1 MERYIKWGKEY
12 KTLIINIVVTLS
24 FIALIAIFVIPDNSM
39 KGAENV
45 TYNQFVEMMN
55 GNKVEK
61 VKIQLDNSTFSF
73 YDKEDKLYTTDN
85 PKTEDFK
92 KEILEKGIKVEEYNR
107 MTTSSIISTFVQLT
121 MSCVVITFLYR
132 MMNNRN
138 PKNLSDPVSKV
149 PKVKFQN
156 VAGIE
161 EVITDMKVLV
171 DFLKSPEKYTKNGAK
186 MPKGVILYGE
196 PGTGKTLTAKALAGE
211 AGVPFYSMAG
221 SDFMEMFV
229 GVGAKRVR
237 DLFKTARK
245 NAPCIVF
252 LDEIDAIGKQRNKNS
267 HSENDQTLNALLA
280 EMDGFEGAEGI
291 LLMASTNRLDVLDP
305 ALLRPGRF
313 DKHIKIELPDQS
325 SRLEILELHTK
336 NKNLDNS
343 ISLEEIAKQTIGFSG
358 ADLEALINEATIISV
373 VDGKKAV
380 DIDSIDKAFF
390 QKVLQGHQKP
400 IKDRND
406 MEMKII
412 AWHEAGHALVAK
424 LTKVF
429 DVPKVTVVPST
440 SGTGG
445 VTFTIPKK
453 MGLYSKSELYN
464 RVMVNYGGRAAEELL
479 LGDEESVT
487 NGCYGDLEKATRI
500 IRSIISNY
508 GMSKENGYLNL
519 EVMGIRD
526 SYIAEEAAKLSRELY
541 DETVKIL
548 EQNKCYL
555 EAIAE
560 ALIEKET
567 VNGDELD
574 EILSRV
580 KPLEII
586 EAV

>member
-1 MERYIKWGKEY
+1 
-12 KTLIINIVVTLS
+12 IINIVVTL
-24 FIALIAIFVIPDNSM
+24 FFVVAITIFVLPDNSM
-39 KGAENV
+39 KGAEPV
-45 TYNQFVEMMN
+45 TYNQFLEMVE
-55 GNKVEK
+55 GNQVDK
-61 VKIQLDNSTFSF
+61 VKIQLDNSTFAF
-73 YDKEDKLYTTDN
+73 YDKGNKLYSTDN
-85 PKTEDFK
+85 PKTEGFK

-107 MTTSSIISTFVQLT
+107 MSTSSMISTFVQLVL
-121 MSCVVITFLYR
+121 SCVVISFLYT
-132 MMNNRN
+132 MMNKRN

-149 PKVKFQN
+149 PKVKFQH

-171 DFLKSPEKYTKNGAK
+171 DFLKSPDKYTKNGAK

-245 NAPCIVF
+245 NAPCILF

-291 LLMASTNRLDVLDP
+291 LVMASTNRLDVLDP

-325 SRLEILELHTK
+325 SRLEILKLHSK
-336 NKNLDNS
+336 NKTLDNS
-343 ISLEEIAKQTIGFSG
+343 VSLEEIAKQTIGFSG

-373 VDGKKAV
+373 VNGKKSV

-390 QKVLQGHQKP
+390 QKVLEGHQKP

-424 LTKVF
+424 VTKVF
-429 DVPKVTVVPST
+429 EVPKVTVVPST
-440 SGTGG
+440 NGSGG
-445 VTFTIPKK
+445 VTFTVPKK
-453 MGLYSKSELYN
+453 MGLFSKNELYN
-464 RVMVNYGGRAAEELL
+464 RVMVSYGGRAAEQLL
-479 LGDEESVT
+479 LGSEEEVT
-487 NGCYGDLEKATRI
+487 NGCYGDLERATKT
-500 IRSIISNY
+500 IRNIISCY

-519 EVMGIRD
+519 EVLGIRD
-526 SYIAEEAAKLSRELY
+526 SYIAEEAAKLSNELY
-541 DETVKIL
+541 EETIKL
-548 EQNKCYL
+548 LRQNKWYL

-560 ALIEKET
+560 ALVEKET
-567 VNGDELD
+567 INGDELD
-574 EILSRV
+574 DILSR
-580 KPLEII
+580 PLPLDIT